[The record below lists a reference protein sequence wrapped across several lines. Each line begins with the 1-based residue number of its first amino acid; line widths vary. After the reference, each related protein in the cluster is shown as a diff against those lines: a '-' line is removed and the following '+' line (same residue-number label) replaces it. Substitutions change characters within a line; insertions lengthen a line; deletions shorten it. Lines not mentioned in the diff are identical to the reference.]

1 MAIKYLNN
9 ISLEGNEIQNV
20 KLQNLAT
27 DPVSA
32 SEGQVIFNTAS
43 GLPKYYDGSSW
54 VDWGGSSGT
63 VTSISTGEGLTG
75 GPITSSGTISL
86 KNNAAFTDST
96 VLKWD
101 DANTQFVDS
110 LISDNG
116 STVTIGGSLT
126 VTGAISGNASTA
138 TALANA
144 RDFSVSGDVSA
155 PVISFDGTANVALV
169 STLATVNSNVG
180 SFGGAT
186 SVGTFTVNGKGLITA
201 ASDVSIAI
209 TASQVTDFTTEVD
222 SLIDAR
228 SYSIDI
234 GDGSSTTYTVT
245 HGLNTRDV
253 MVQTYS
259 NLTPYD
265 TVMVDVERTNTTQVT
280 LNTASPISTSGV
292 RVLVTK
298 IG

>member
-1 MAIKYLNN
+1 MAIKFLNN
-9 ISLEGNEIQNV
+9 VSLEGNEIQNV

-27 DPVSA
+27 DPVSG

-43 GLPKYYDGSSW
+43 GLPKYYDGFSW

-63 VTSISTGEGLTG
+63 VTSIATGEGLTG
-75 GPITSSGTISL
+75 GPITASGTISL
-86 KNNAAFTDST
+86 KNNSSFTDEAI
-96 VLKWD
+96 LKWD

-116 STVTIGGSLT
+116 TTVTIGGALN

-138 TALANA
+138 TSLATS
-144 RDFSVSGDVSA
+144 RDFSISGDITA
-155 PVISFDGTANVALV
+155 PSVSFDGTANVGLV

-180 SFGGAT
+180 SFGGA
-186 SVGTFTVNGKGLITA
+186 SVVGTFTVNGKGLITA
-201 ASDVSIAI
+201 AADTSIAI
-209 TASQVTDFTTEVD
+209 TSSQVTDFTTEV
-222 SLIDAR
+222 SAVVDAR
-228 SYSIDI
+228 EYAIDI
-234 GDGSSTTYTVT
+234 GDGASTTYTVT

-253 MVQTYS
+253 IVQAYS

-265 TVMVDVERTNTTQVT
+265 TVTLSVERTNTTQVT
-280 LNTASPISTSGV
+280 LNTTSPIALQAV